1 MRVSDNEMQEGVIK
15 NGYSYTHQVWIEQFV
30 VQDCGH
36 PQAMKCRCFGRQH
49 AGEQVRFP
57 S

>member
-1 MRVSDNEMQEGVIK
+1 MRVSGNEMQDGVIK